1 MRFDMKQF
9 AVIGL
14 GNFGYYLATQLYK
27 KGYEVLAIDKKPNL
41 VQEIKDKVN
50 QAIVADA
57 TERKTLEAMGLEQ
70 MDAAVVCIG
79 SVLSNS
85 ILATLNL
92 KDIGVKRV
100 LAKALS
106 EEHGRILYK
115 IGASEV
121 FFPEKDLALSLAERI
136 HNPNMID
143 YLPFLEGY
151 SLIELSPPQDF
162 IGKSLLDLDLINRL
176 GIQII
181 AVKEVI
187 KDRLILIPTANFVIK
202 DSDILIMLGR
212 NESFDKLKGKA
223 K

>member
-1 MRFDMKQF
+1 MKQF

-27 KGYEVLAIDKKPNL
+27 KCYEVLAIDKKQNL

-57 TERKTLEAMGLEQ
+57 AERKTLEAMGLEQ

-85 ILATLNL
+85 ILVTLNL

-106 EEHGRILYK
+106 EAHERILYK

-151 SLIELSPPQDF
+151 SIIELSPPKDF
-162 IGKSLLDLDLINRL
+162 IGKSLQELDLINRL

-187 KDRLILIPTANFVIK
+187 KDQLVLSQLQNLFSRTVT
-202 DSDILIMLGR
+202 S
-212 NESFDKLKGKA
+212 
-223 K
+223 

>member
-1 MRFDMKQF
+1 MKQF

-41 VQEIKDKVN
+41 VQDIKDKVN

-57 TERKTLEAMGLEQ
+57 TERETLIAMGIVQ

-85 ILATLNL
+85 ILVTLNL

-106 EEHGRILYK
+106 EAHGRILYK

-151 SLIELSPPQDF
+151 SIIELSPPKDF
-162 IGKSLLDLDLINRL
+162 IGKSLRELDLINRL

-187 KDRLILIPTANFVIK
+187 KDQLVFIPTAKFVLK

-212 NESFDKLKGKA
+212 NESLDKLKVNA

>member
-1 MRFDMKQF
+1 MRSDMKQF

-27 KGYEVLAIDKKPNL
+27 KGYEVLAIDKKPDL
-41 VQEIKDKVN
+41 VQEIKDSVN

-85 ILATLNL
+85 ILTTLNL

-106 EEHGRILYK
+106 EAHGRILYK

-136 HNPNMID
+136 HNPNKREIKF
-143 YLPFLEGY
+143 PEGT
-151 SLIELSPPQDF
+151 SLMDFDLNQD
-162 IGKSLLDLDLINRL
+162 
-176 GIQII
+176 
-181 AVKEVI
+181 
-187 KDRLILIPTANFVIK
+187 
-202 DSDILIMLGR
+202 
-212 NESFDKLKGKA
+212 
-223 K
+223 

>member
-1 MRFDMKQF
+1 MRSDMKQF

-27 KGYEVLAIDKKPNL
+27 KGHEVLAIDKKPNL

-57 TERKTLEAMGLEQ
+57 TERETLEAMGLEQ

-85 ILATLNL
+85 ILVTLNL

-106 EEHGRILYK
+106 EAHGRILYK

-151 SLIELSPPQDF
+151 SIIELSPPKDF
-162 IGKSLLDLDLINRL
+162 IGKSLRELDLINRL

-187 KDRLILIPTANFVIK
+187 KDQLVFIPTAKFVLK

-212 NESFDKLKGKA
+212 NESLDKLKVNA

>member
-1 MRFDMKQF
+1 MKKF

-14 GNFGYYLATQLYK
+14 GNFGYYLSTQLYK

-41 VQEIKDKVN
+41 VQEIKDSVS
-50 QAIVADA
+50 QAIIADA
-57 TERKTLEAMGLEQ
+57 TDRKALESMELEE

-121 FFPEKDLALSLAERI
+121 FFPEKDMALSLAERI
-136 HNPNMID
+136 HNPNMIE

-151 SLIELSPPQDF
+151 SIIELSPSKNF
-162 IGKSLLDLDLINRL
+162 VGKSLRDLDLINRF

-181 AVKEVI
+181 AIKEVI
-187 KDRLILIPTANFVIK
+187 QDRLNLIPTAKFVIK
-202 DSDILIMLGR
+202 GSDILIMIGP
-212 NESFDKLKGKA
+212 NESLEKLKRIA
-223 K
+223 N

>member
-1 MRFDMKQF
+1 MKQF

-41 VQEIKDKVN
+41 VQEIKDSVS

-57 TERKTLEAMGLEQ
+57 TDRKALEAMGLQET
-70 MDAAVVCIG
+70 DAAVVCIG

-121 FFPEKDLALSLAERI
+121 FFPEKDLALSMAERI
-136 HNPNMID
+136 HNPNMIE

-151 SLIELSPPQDF
+151 SIIEISPTKDF
-162 IGKSLLDLDLINRL
+162 IGKSLRDLDLINQF

-181 AVKEVI
+181 AVKEVVG
-187 KDRLILIPTANFVIK
+187 DRLNLIPTAKFVIK
-202 DSDILIMLGR
+202 DSDILIMIGP
-212 NESFDKLKGKA
+212 NESLEKLKRK
-223 K
+223 

>member
-1 MRFDMKQF
+1 MKQF

-27 KGYEVLAIDKKPNL
+27 KGNDVLAIDKKPNL
-41 VQEIKDKVN
+41 VQEIKDSVN

-57 TERKTLEAMGLEQ
+57 TDRKALETMGLEQ

-136 HNPNMID
+136 HNPNMIE

-151 SLIELSPPQDF
+151 SIIELSPPKDF
-162 IGKSLLDLDLINRL
+162 IGKSLRDLDLINRI

-187 KDRLILIPTANFVIK
+187 QDRLNLIPTAKFVIK
-202 DSDILIMLGR
+202 DSDILIMLGP
-212 NESFDKLKGKA
+212 NESLEKLKGKA

>member
-1 MRFDMKQF
+1 MKQF

-41 VQEIKDKVN
+41 VQEIKDKVS

-57 TERKTLEAMGLEQ
+57 TERETLEAIGLEQ

-85 ILATLNL
+85 ILVTLNL

-106 EEHGRILYK
+106 EAHGRILYK

-151 SLIELSPPQDF
+151 SIIELSPPQDF
-162 IGKSLLDLDLINRL
+162 IGKSLQELDLINRL

-187 KDRLILIPTANFVIK
+187 KDQLVFIPTAKFVLK

-212 NESFDKLKGKA
+212 NESLDKLKVNA

>member
-1 MRFDMKQF
+1 MKQF

-57 TERKTLEAMGLEQ
+57 AERKTLEAMGLEQ

-85 ILATLNL
+85 ILVTLNL

-100 LAKALS
+100 
-106 EEHGRILYK
+106 
-115 IGASEV
+115 
-121 FFPEKDLALSLAERI
+121 
-136 HNPNMID
+136 
-143 YLPFLEGY
+143 
-151 SLIELSPPQDF
+151 
-162 IGKSLLDLDLINRL
+162 
-176 GIQII
+176 
-181 AVKEVI
+181 
-187 KDRLILIPTANFVIK
+187 
-202 DSDILIMLGR
+202 
-212 NESFDKLKGKA
+212 
-223 K
+223 

>member
-1 MRFDMKQF
+1 MKQF

-14 GNFGYYLATQLYK
+14 GNFGYYLSTQLYK
-27 KGYEVLAIDKKPNL
+27 KGHEVLAIDKKPNL

-57 TERKTLEAMGLEQ
+57 TERETLEAMGLEQ

-85 ILATLNL
+85 ILVTLNL

-106 EEHGRILYK
+106 EAHGRILYK

-151 SLIELSPPQDF
+151 SIIELSPPKDF
-162 IGKSLLDLDLINRL
+162 IGKSLQDLDLINRL

-187 KDRLILIPTANFVIK
+187 KDQLILIPTAKFVIK

-212 NESFDKLKGKA
+212 HESLDKLKVKA

>member
-1 MRFDMKQF
+1 MKQF

-27 KGYEVLAIDKKPNL
+27 KGNDVLAIDKKPNL
-41 VQEIKDKVN
+41 VQEIKDSVN

-57 TERKTLEAMGLEQ
+57 TDRKALETMGLEQ

-136 HNPNMID
+136 HNPNMIE

-151 SLIELSPPQDF
+151 SIIELSPPKDF
-162 IGKSLLDLDLINRL
+162 IGKSLRDLDLINRI

-187 KDRLILIPTANFVIK
+187 QDRLNLIPTAKFVIK

-212 NESFDKLKGKA
+212 NESLDKLKVKA

>member
-1 MRFDMKQF
+1 MKKI

-14 GNFGYYLATQLYK
+14 GNFGYYLSTQLYK

-57 TERKTLEAMGLEQ
+57 TERETLEAMGLEQ

-85 ILATLNL
+85 ILVTLNL

-106 EEHGRILYK
+106 EAHGRILYK

-151 SLIELSPPQDF
+151 SIIELSPPKDF
-162 IGKSLLDLDLINRL
+162 IGKSLQDLDLINRL

-187 KDRLILIPTANFVIK
+187 KDQLILIPTARFVIK
-202 DSDILIMLGR
+202 DSDILIMLGP
-212 NESFDKLKGKA
+212 NESLDKLKVKA